1 MNYKMQ
7 IKYWG
12 LVFLISLIST
22 YVVHLLIKPIWGTN
36 IDNNT
41 LATTIE
47 SLTTI
52 LILPLYL
59 SIVNV
64 LIAKNYNVKYQFFI
78 INVVLVLFCVWLS
91 AYLHFENWANSIGDK
106 LNPDNATLE
115 VMGLTKLAGYIVSTV
130 ALSTAFFYLRRFQ
143 KKTN

>member
-1 MNYKMQ
+1 MQ